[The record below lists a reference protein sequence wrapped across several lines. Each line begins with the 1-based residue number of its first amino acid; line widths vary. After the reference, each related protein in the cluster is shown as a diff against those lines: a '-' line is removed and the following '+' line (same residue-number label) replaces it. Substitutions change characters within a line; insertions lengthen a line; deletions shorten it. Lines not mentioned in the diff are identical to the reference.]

1 MLYILYGEDEFSRHQ
16 SLEEIKSGIG
26 DQALL
31 STNTTVLEGQ
41 QLPLAQLRAICAT
54 VPFLAEK
61 RLVIVRGL
69 LERFETR
76 SKSNGQKKAPP
87 TANQKNEC
95 QSLADDLPLLPE
107 STELVLVDGRV
118 ARNNPLLRALAGKA
132 QVRHFPPLKGK
143 ELHQWIKR
151 RVSEEGG
158 SISPQAVDLLA
169 SFVGNNLWIMANEIS
184 KLVLLAAGNPI
195 NETTVS
201 RVASYAQEANVFTMV
216 DAILEA
222 RPGVAGRLLQ
232 QLLQEGASPAYLLV
246 MLARQVR
253 LIVRAKELRSQ
264 RVPNAEIQSRLGLPA
279 EFALRRT
286 MAQADRYSLS
296 RIKEV
301 YRKLLETD
309 LAIKTGRYEPE
320 LALNILLAELGR

>member
-184 KLVLLAAGNPI
+184 KLVLLAAG
-195 NETTVS
+195 
-201 RVASYAQEANVFTMV
+201 VFTMV

-246 MLARQVR
+246 MLTRQVR
-253 LIVRAKELRSQ
+253 LIVRARELRSQ
-264 RVPNAEIQSRLGLPA
+264 REPTAEIQSRLGLPS

-296 RIKEV
+296 RIKKV